1 MAAPTSGTFTVT
13 FEPIDEPQEA
23 DECRCGCR
31 VDTTAPMTDQ
41 ELQESWAVASYRYE
55 QGQRERFRERME
67 RALRRCHINRAESF
81 FVSSPGSDAVA
92 TAYFDLTPSDDST
105 VPEETQLSISFSRKW
120 GTVDEMTRCMETL
133 LSLIA
138 NKFVDQYEA
147 GCDAAP
153 NDQTEG

>member
-1 MAAPTSGTFTVT
+1 M
-13 FEPIDEPQEA
+13 
-23 DECRCGCR
+23 
-31 VDTTAPMTDQ
+31 
-41 ELQESWAVASYRYE
+41 
-55 QGQRERFRERME
+55 
-67 RALRRCHINRAESF
+67 
-81 FVSSPGSDAVA
+81 SSPGSDAVA